1 MSKALR
7 SGAITEQSCSE
18 ALLTAKGDL
27 FIASS
32 YLGVKPREL
41 DSYIRASEDLQA
53 FVAAIGYVKSTTEYS
68 KLSAEQFAD
77 QMEIQTRSYRLEALD
92 VIHEIATMEDNG
104 PEPLS
109 AAMMEVKLK
118 AAIQLRGSAPEAPV
132 GNQQSQILTE
142 LNQLYQQA
150 STRIKSIRVAQIEY
164 D

>member
-7 SGAITEQSCSE
+7 SGTITEQSCSD
-18 ALLTAKGDL
+18 ALMTAKGDL
-27 FIASS
+27 FVAAA
-32 YLGVKPREL
+32 YLKVKPREL

-53 FVAAIGYVKSTTEYS
+53 FVAAIGCVKASAEYS
-68 KLSAEQFAD
+68 KLSTEQFAD
-77 QMEIQTRSYRLEALD
+77 QMEIKTRSYRLEALD
-92 VIHEIATMEDNG
+92 VIHEIATLEDNG

-132 GNQQSQILTE
+132 NNGQSQIMTE